1 MAFIESLGRQTISIF
16 HQLGA
21 IILLLIATVKEIGT
35 IRSRETF
42 KQCLSL
48 GVLSFPIVALTLFIY
63 GHGTFGTDCRGAY
76 EIWG

>member
-21 IILLLIATVKEIGT
+21 IILLLIAAVKEIDT
-35 IRSRETF
+35 IRSRETVPVPRCF
-42 KQCLSL
+42 VISDCC
-48 GVLSFPIVALTLFIY
+48 TDTFIY